1 MAELIPVWIC
11 CGVKGRT
18 GLQGCSLVFDAA
30 VQQQQHPASIPA
42 AHPPH
47 ITLPEG
53 PCSTKPDWEA
63 AFQQLEGICC
73 VPAGIYREKAARREA
88 GSAEP
93 EVSLPLLS
101 APRSFPESKLKN
113 VCLPCQY
120 FSLAPCDGSS
130 NYTCGKQARDLPGK
144 WGMFTTQQN
153 PSCPWQDL
161 KAFFSSGTA
170 KM

>member
-1 MAELIPVWIC
+1 M
-11 CGVKGRT
+11 
-18 GLQGCSLVFDAA
+18 FDAA

-63 AFQQLEGICC
+63 AFQQLEGICS

-120 FSLAPCDGSS
+120 FSLAPRDGSS

-144 WGMFTTQQN
+144 CGMFTTQQN
-153 PSCPWQDL
+153 PSCLWQDL

>member
-1 MAELIPVWIC
+1 M
-11 CGVKGRT
+11 
-18 GLQGCSLVFDAA
+18 FDAA

-63 AFQQLEGICC
+63 AFQQLEGICS

-101 APRSFPESKLKN
+101 APRSFPESKMKN

-120 FSLAPCDGSS
+120 FSLAPLMDHLITLVANKHEISLANVGCSQH
-130 NYTCGKQARDLPGK
+130 NKTLRVPGRI
-144 WGMFTTQQN
+144 
-153 PSCPWQDL
+153 
-161 KAFFSSGTA
+161 
-170 KM
+170 